1 MSNKEKKN
9 ICSKK
14 NILIFIGII
23 LIVIILCLILFPR
36 NKEEDNVRFSKEY
49 TTLSEDNVFVYKNSE
64 EIIKILEHGTG
75 VVLLGFPECPWCQ
88 KYVVYLNEV
97 AKELDLEEIYYYNI
111 LEDRESNNDT
121 YKKIVSILE
130 SYLQYDKEGNKRV
143 YVPLVVGIKN
153 GEIVG
158 FDDETSY
165 DTKGFENPDDYWND
179 EEVRDL
185 KTKLTDIIN
194 NSNDN
199 MCTSCNS

>member
-14 NILIFIGII
+14 NILIFIGVI

>member
-14 NILIFIGII
+14 NILIFIGVI

-111 LEDRESNNDT
+111 LEDRESNNDI

-143 YVPLVVGIKN
+143 YVPLIVGIKN

>member
-14 NILIFIGII
+14 NILIFIGVI

-143 YVPLVVGIKN
+143 YVPLLVGIKN